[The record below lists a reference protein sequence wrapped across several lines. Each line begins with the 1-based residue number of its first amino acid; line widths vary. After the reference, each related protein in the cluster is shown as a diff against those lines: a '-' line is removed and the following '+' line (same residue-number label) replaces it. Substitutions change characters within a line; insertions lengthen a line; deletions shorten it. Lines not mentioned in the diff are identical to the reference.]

1 MSKVIKLRKGLDIYL
16 KGAAEKVL
24 TKAPESELYALI
36 PSDYIGVTP
45 KPLVKAGDSVKA
57 GDPIFFDKENP
68 AILFTSPISGSVREI
83 VRGEKRKILAITIAP
98 DGRNESVAFDVPKN
112 PTKLQ
117 VREFL
122 LTSGLWT
129 TIIQR
134 PFGIIANPDLDP
146 RDIYVSAF
154 DTSPLAPDMEFVME
168 RQKGAIEAA
177 IALLSKVAPVH
188 IGVQQGSKLS
198 ADIKSADVT
207 TFVGKHPAGNVG
219 IQISNTKPIG
229 KGDVVWTID
238 IQHLAMIGRT
248 IINSKLD
255 MAKIVAVTGSEILKP
270 QYVECVS
277 GASIASLTKDN
288 VKGDNVRMLSGN
300 PLTGYKSE
308 YLGFYHNQITA
319 LPEGNVYEF
328 LGWGMPRLHKF
339 SFNRSYFSWL
349 MPKKQYSL
357 DTNLNGGERAFV
369 MNGIYE
375 QVLPMDIYPV
385 YLLKAIMAF
394 DIDKMENLGIY
405 EIVEEDLALCEF
417 ICPSKIEWQ
426 ATLRDGITKMI
437 KEL

>member
-24 TKAPESELYALI
+24 SKAAASELYALV

-45 KPLVKAGDSVKA
+45 KPLVKAGDAVKA
-57 GDPIFFDKENP
+57 GTPIFFDKENP
-68 AILFTSPISGSVREI
+68 SVLFTSPVSGTVSEI
-83 VRGEKRKILAITIAP
+83 VRGDKRKILAITIAP
-98 DGRNESVAFDVPKN
+98 DGKNESIAFDVPKN

-117 VREFL
+117 VRDL
-122 LTSGLWT
+122 LVASGLWT

-154 DTSPLAPDMEFVME
+154 DSSPLAPDMSYVMAD
-168 RQKGAIEAA
+168 QKGAIDAA
-177 IALLSKVAPVH
+177 VALLSKVAPVH
-188 IGVQQGSKLS
+188 IGVNKNHTLS
-198 ADIKSADVT
+198 DIKGAEIT
-207 TFVGKHPAGNVG
+207 AFTGKHPAGNVG
-219 IQISNTKPIG
+219 VQIANTKPVG
-229 KGDVVWTID
+229 KGDIVWTID
-238 IQHLAMIGRT
+238 IQHLAMIGRLV
-248 IINSKLD
+248 INSKLD
-255 MAKIVAVTGSEILKP
+255 MTKTVVVAGSEITKP
-270 QYVECVS
+270 QYVKCTS
-277 GASIASLTKDN
+277 GASIASLTKGN
-288 VKGDNVRMLSGN
+288 ISGKNVRILSGN
-300 PLTGYKSE
+300 PLTGYKSD
-308 YLGFYHNQITA
+308 YLGFYHNQVTV
-319 LPEGNVYEF
+319 LPEGDNYEF
-328 LGWGMPRLHKF
+328 LGWGMPRFHKF

-349 MPKKQYSL
+349 TPTKKYSL

-385 YLLKAIMAF
+385 YLLKAVMAF

-405 EIVEEDLALCEF
+405 EVVEEDLALCEF

>member
-16 KGAAEKVL
+16 KGAAEKV
-24 TKAPESELYALI
+24 TSQATASELYALV
-36 PSDYIGVTP
+36 PADYVGVTP
-45 KPLVKAGDSVKA
+45 KPLIKEGETVKVGT
-57 GDPIFFDKENP
+57 PIFFDKENP
-68 AILFTSPISGSVREI
+68 AVLFTSPVSGSVKEI
-83 VRGEKRKILAITIAP
+83 VRGEKRKILAITIQS
-98 DGRNESVAFDVPKN
+98 DGKNESVAFDLPKN
-112 PTKLQ
+112 PSKLQ

-122 LTSGLWT
+122 LASGLWT

-154 DTSPLAPDMEFVME
+154 DSSPLAPDMEYVMHSE
-168 RQKGAIEAA
+168 RGAIDAA
-177 IALLSKVAPVH
+177 IAVLSKVAPVH
-188 IGVQQGSKLS
+188 IGV
-198 ADIKSADVT
+198 APKSSMTGLKGAEIT
-207 TFVGKHPAGNVG
+207 TFDGKHPAGNVG
-219 IQISNTKPIG
+219 IQIANTKPVG

-248 IINSKLD
+248 VINSKLD
-255 MAKIVAVTGSEILKP
+255 MTKTIAVVGSEVNKP
-270 QYVECVS
+270 QYLKCVS
-277 GASIASLTKDN
+277 GASITSLTKGN
-288 VKGDNVRMLSGN
+288 IKAGNVRVLSGN
-300 PLTGYKSE
+300 PLTGYKSD

-319 LPEGNVYEF
+319 LPEGDNYEF
-328 LGWGMPRLHKF
+328 MGWGMPRFHKF
-339 SFNRSYFSWL
+339 SFSRSYFSWL
-349 MPKKQYSL
+349 APTKQYRL

-369 MNGIYE
+369 MSGIYE

-385 YLLKAIMAF
+385 YLLKAVMAG

-405 EIVEEDLALCEF
+405 EVVEDDVALCEF

>member
-24 TKAPESELYALI
+24 SKAPESELYALV

-45 KPLVKAGDSVKA
+45 KPLVKAGDTVKA
-57 GDPIFFDKENP
+57 GEPIFFDKENP
-68 AILFTSPISGSVREI
+68 SVLFTSPVSGSVKEI
-83 VRGEKRKILAITIAP
+83 VRGEKRKILAITITP
-98 DGRNESVAFDVPKN
+98 DGKNESVAFDVPKN
-112 PTKLQ
+112 PSKLQ

-122 LTSGLWT
+122 LASGLWT

-134 PFGIIANPDLDP
+134 PFGIIADPELDP

-154 DTSPLAPDMEFVME
+154 DSSPLAPDMSYVMAD
-168 RQKGAIEAA
+168 QKGAIDAA
-177 IALLSKVAPVH
+177 IELLSKVAPVH
-188 IGVQQGSKLS
+188 IGVDPNHSLANELKG
-198 ADIKSADVT
+198 AEIT
-207 TFVGKHPAGNVG
+207 TFEGKHPVGNVG
-219 IQISNTKPIG
+219 IQIANTKPVG
-229 KGDVVWTID
+229 KGDIVWTID

-248 IINSKLD
+248 VINSKLD
-255 MAKIVAVTGSEILKP
+255 MTKTIVVAGSEVSKP
-270 QYVECVS
+270 QYVKCIS
-277 GASIASLTKDN
+277 GASIASLTKGN
-288 VKGDNVRMLSGN
+288 ISSKNVRILSGN
-300 PLTGYKSE
+300 PLTGYKSD
-308 YLGFYHNQITA
+308 YLGFYHNQITV
-319 LPEGNVYEF
+319 LPEGDNYEF
-328 LGWGMPRLHKF
+328 LGWGMPRFHKF

-349 MPKKQYSL
+349 SPTKKYAL

-385 YLLKAIMAF
+385 YLLKAVMEF